1 LHINFLKKDLALD
14 ITIGN
19 NCVEK
24 KNIVRTMKVVVP
36 GATSLPLEQRKIM
49 GLTSIHARLKFENKK

>member
-1 LHINFLKKDLALD
+1 
-14 ITIGN
+14 
-19 NCVEK
+19 
-24 KNIVRTMKVVVP
+24 MKVVVP